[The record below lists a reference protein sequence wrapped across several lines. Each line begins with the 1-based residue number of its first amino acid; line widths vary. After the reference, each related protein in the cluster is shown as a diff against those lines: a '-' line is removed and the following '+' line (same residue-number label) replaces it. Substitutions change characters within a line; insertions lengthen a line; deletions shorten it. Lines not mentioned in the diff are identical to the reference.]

1 MRIPPVIR
9 IAGPLIALAV
19 LAPLVLGEYY
29 ISLLNDIGVYAL
41 VALGLVLLTGVGGL
55 TSFGQAAFLGI
66 GAYSTA
72 IMTTRFGLT
81 PWLGLPVALC
91 VAGGVAVLLGLATLR
106 LSGHYL
112 ALLTVAW
119 GMALN
124 LLFGTL
130 QSLGGHSGISDIPG
144 LDLFGWRLVPVTHI
158 YYLIWLLLSLSML
171 SLHVLLGSRQG
182 RAIRALRGGAAL
194 VASLGIDA
202 FRIRIAIFVIAA
214 VLAGLA
220 GWIFAHMA
228 RYVGP
233 VPFEISAGIQFLL
246 MAVLGG
252 AGSVW
257 GALIGAFVM
266 TVMGS
271 MLQDVLPLFTTH
283 AANMELVFYGILFIA
298 ILQYAP
304 TGISAPLR
312 RFLHVPAAYRLGGT
326 AKLLPRRAL
335 PKAGTALL
343 QVDGLSKRFGG
354 LLALENINFEVRTGE
369 IVGLIG
375 PNGAGK
381 STTFNLISRLLKPSS
396 GRVRFQGTD
405 LAATP
410 ASALA
415 ALGLSRTFQHV
426 KLRPRMTL
434 LENVMLGAYCRTGT
448 GFFQGALHLDR
459 ASEDSVR
466 AEAFAQLERIGL
478 AEQANQLAGNLALG
492 QQRTLEIAR
501 ALASDP
507 VIIFLDEPAAGLRRL
522 EKAALSDVLR
532 GLKAQ
537 GMTLLLVEHDMEF
550 VMDLVDRIVV
560 LDFGRKLAEGLPA
573 EIRASAAVQEA
584 YLGGVT

>member
-29 ISLLNDIGVYAL
+29 ISLLNDIGLYTL

-91 VAGGVAVLLGLATLR
+91 MAGGVAVLLGLVTLR

-130 QSLGGHSGISDIPG
+130 QSLGGHSGISEIPG
-144 LDLFGWRLVPVTHI
+144 LDLFGWSLVPVAHI
-158 YYLIWLLLSLSML
+158 YYLIWLLVGLSML

-271 MLQDVLPLFTTH
+271 VLQDVLPLFTTH

-304 TGISAPLR
+304 TGISAPLS
-312 RFLHVPAAYRLGGT
+312 RFLLVPAARRTGT
-326 AKLLPRRAL
+326 ATLLARRTL
-335 PKAGTALL
+335 PKAGTPLL
-343 QVDGLSKRFGG
+343 QVDDLSKRFGG
-354 LLALENINFEVRTGE
+354 LLALENISFEVRTGE

-381 STTFNLISRLLKPSS
+381 STTFNLISRLLRPTS
-396 GRVRFQGTD
+396 GRVRFQGKD

-434 LENVMLGAYCRTGT
+434 LENVMLGAYCRTDT
-448 GFFQGALHLDR
+448 GFFEGALHLGR
-459 ASEDSVR
+459 ANEDSVR

-507 VIIFLDEPAAGLRRL
+507 VMIFLDEPAAGLRRL

-584 YLGGVT
+584 YLGGVA

>member
-9 IAGPLIALAV
+9 IAGPLIALVA
-19 LAPLVLGEYY
+19 LAPMFLGEYY
-29 ISLLNDIGVYAL
+29 ISLLNDIGLYAL

-72 IMTTRFGLT
+72 IVTTRFGLT

-91 VAGGVAVLLGLATLR
+91 MAGGVAVLLGLMTLR

-144 LDLFGWRLVPVTHI
+144 LDLFGWSLVPVSHI
-158 YYLIWLLLSLSML
+158 YYLIWLLLGLSML

-233 VPFEISAGIQFLL
+233 VPFEIGAGIQFLL

-271 MLQDVLPLFTTH
+271 VLQDVLPLFTTH

-304 TGISAPLR
+304 TGISASLS
-312 RFLHVPAAYRLGGT
+312 RFLLSPATPRPNP
-326 AKLLPRRAL
+326 AKSLTKRTLPQ
-335 PKAGTALL
+335 AGTPLL
-343 QVDGLSKRFGG
+343 QVDALSKQFGG
-354 LLALENINFEVRTGE
+354 LLALESISFEIRTGE

-381 STTFNLISRLLKPSS
+381 STIFNLISRLLRPSS
-396 GRVRFQGTD
+396 GRVTFQGKD
-405 LAATP
+405 LAKTP

-415 ALGLSRTFQHV
+415 ALGLSRTVPARQ
-426 KLRPRMTL
+426 
-434 LENVMLGAYCRTGT
+434 
-448 GFFQGALHLDR
+448 
-459 ASEDSVR
+459 ASSANDASG
-466 AEAFAQLERIGL
+466 ERH
-478 AEQANQLAGNLALG
+478 A
-492 QQRTLEIAR
+492 
-501 ALASDP
+501 
-507 VIIFLDEPAAGLRRL
+507 RRL
-522 EKAALSDVLR
+522 LPHRHRLFPGRAAPGSGD
-532 GLKAQ
+532 
-537 GMTLLLVEHDMEF
+537 
-550 VMDLVDRIVV
+550 
-560 LDFGRKLAEGLPA
+560 
-573 EIRASAAVQEA
+573 
-584 YLGGVT
+584 GG

>member
-19 LAPLVLGEYY
+19 LAPLVLSEYY
-29 ISLLNDIGVYAL
+29 ISLLNDIGLYTL

-91 VAGGVAVLLGLATLR
+91 MAGGVAVLLGLVTLR

-130 QSLGGHSGISDIPG
+130 QSLGGHSGISEIPG
-144 LDLFGWRLVPVTHI
+144 LDLFGWSLVPVAHI
-158 YYLIWLLLSLSML
+158 YYLIWLLVGLSML

-228 RYVGP
+228 RFVGP

-271 MLQDVLPLFTTH
+271 VLQDVLPLFTTH

-304 TGISAPLR
+304 TGISAPLS
-312 RFLHVPAAYRLGGT
+312 RFLLVPAARRTGT
-326 AKLLPRRAL
+326 ATLLARRTL
-335 PKAGTALL
+335 PKAGTPLL
-343 QVDGLSKRFGG
+343 QVDDLSKRFGG
-354 LLALENINFEVRTGE
+354 LLALENISFEVRTGE

-381 STTFNLISRLLKPSS
+381 STTFNLISRLLRPTS
-396 GRVRFQGTD
+396 GRVRFQGKD

-434 LENVMLGAYCRTGT
+434 LENVMLGAYCRTDT
-448 GFFQGALHLDR
+448 GFFEGALHLGR
-459 ASEDSVR
+459 ANEDSVR

-507 VIIFLDEPAAGLRRL
+507 VMIFLDEPAAGLRRL

-584 YLGGVT
+584 YLGGVA

>member
-29 ISLLNDIGVYAL
+29 ISLLNDIGLYTL

-91 VAGGVAVLLGLATLR
+91 MAGGVAVLLGLVTLR

-130 QSLGGHSGISDIPG
+130 QSLGGHSGISEIPG
-144 LDLFGWRLVPVTHI
+144 LDLFGWSLVPVAHI
-158 YYLIWLLLSLSML
+158 YYLIWLLVGLSML

-271 MLQDVLPLFTTH
+271 VLQDVLPLFTTH

-304 TGISAPLR
+304 TGISAPLS
-312 RFLHVPAAYRLGGT
+312 RFLLVPAARRTGT
-326 AKLLPRRAL
+326 ATLLARRTL
-335 PKAGTALL
+335 PKAGTPLL
-343 QVDGLSKRFGG
+343 QVDDLSKRFGG
-354 LLALENINFEVRTGE
+354 LLALENISFGVRTGE

-381 STTFNLISRLLKPSS
+381 STTFNLISRLLRPTS
-396 GRVRFQGTD
+396 GRVRFQGKD

-434 LENVMLGAYCRTGT
+434 LENVMLGAYCRTDT
-448 GFFQGALHLDR
+448 GFFEGALHLGR
-459 ASEDSVR
+459 ANEDSVR

-507 VIIFLDEPAAGLRRL
+507 VMIFLDEPAAGLRRL

-584 YLGGVT
+584 YLGGVA

>member
-1 MRIPPVIR
+1 
-9 IAGPLIALAV
+9 
-19 LAPLVLGEYY
+19 
-29 ISLLNDIGVYAL
+29 
-41 VALGLVLLTGVGGL
+41 
-55 TSFGQAAFLGI
+55 
-66 GAYSTA
+66 
-72 IMTTRFGLT
+72 
-81 PWLGLPVALC
+81 
-91 VAGGVAVLLGLATLR
+91 
-106 LSGHYL
+106 
-112 ALLTVAW
+112 
-119 GMALN
+119 
-124 LLFGTL
+124 
-130 QSLGGHSGISDIPG
+130 
-144 LDLFGWRLVPVTHI
+144 
-158 YYLIWLLLSLSML
+158 
-171 SLHVLLGSRQG
+171 
-182 RAIRALRGGAAL
+182 
-194 VASLGIDA
+194 
-202 FRIRIAIFVIAA
+202 
-214 VLAGLA
+214 
-220 GWIFAHMA
+220 
-228 RYVGP
+228 

-271 MLQDVLPLFTTH
+271 VLQDVLPLFTTH

-304 TGISAPLR
+304 TGISAPLS
-312 RFLHVPAAYRLGGT
+312 RFLLVPAARRTGT
-326 AKLLPRRAL
+326 ATLLARRTL
-335 PKAGTALL
+335 PKAGTPLL
-343 QVDGLSKRFGG
+343 QVDDLSKRFGG
-354 LLALENINFEVRTGE
+354 LLALENISFEVRTGE

-381 STTFNLISRLLKPSS
+381 STTFNLISRLLRPTS
-396 GRVRFQGTD
+396 GRVRFQGKD

-434 LENVMLGAYCRTGT
+434 LENVMLGAYCRTDT
-448 GFFQGALHLDR
+448 GFFEGALHLGR
-459 ASEDSVR
+459 ANEDSVR

-507 VIIFLDEPAAGLRRL
+507 VMIFLDEPAAGLRRL

-584 YLGGVT
+584 YLGGVA

>member
-29 ISLLNDIGVYAL
+29 ISLLNDIGLYTL

-91 VAGGVAVLLGLATLR
+91 MAGGVAVLLGLVTLR

-130 QSLGGHSGISDIPG
+130 QSLGGHSGISEIPG
-144 LDLFGWRLVPVTHI
+144 LDLFGWSLVPVAHI
-158 YYLIWLLLSLSML
+158 YYLIWLLVGLSML

-233 VPFEISAGIQFLL
+233 VPFQISAGIQFLL

-271 MLQDVLPLFTTH
+271 VLQDVLPLFTTH

-304 TGISAPLR
+304 TGISAPLS
-312 RFLHVPAAYRLGGT
+312 RFLLVPAARRTGT
-326 AKLLPRRAL
+326 ATLLARRTL
-335 PKAGTALL
+335 PKAGTPLL
-343 QVDGLSKRFGG
+343 QVDDLSKRFGG
-354 LLALENINFEVRTGE
+354 LLALENISFGVRTGE

-381 STTFNLISRLLKPSS
+381 STTFNLISRLLRPTS
-396 GRVRFQGTD
+396 GRVRFQGKD

-434 LENVMLGAYCRTGT
+434 LENVMLGAYCRTDT
-448 GFFQGALHLDR
+448 GFFEGALHLGR
-459 ASEDSVR
+459 ANEDSVR
-466 AEAFAQLERIGL
+466 AEGFAQLERIGL

-507 VIIFLDEPAAGLRRL
+507 VMIFLDEPAAGLRRL

-584 YLGGVT
+584 YLGGVA